1 MHKWVNL
8 EVDHKT
14 YSQSRTSSS
23 SVCTGL
29 TLQPDRRTWW
39 GVTQEVTHGQRLK
52 GQIQKFKSDKYN
64 ILQTVYAW
72 HVISRLISTW
82 RYQDSEK
89 LCSYSKY
96 RCPSYLGASSTGLSL
111 TSIQTSVT
119 LKHRGKV
126 MMEEAYDHLL
136 KYPTHKHKTEEIRN
150 KIRGQGHPELPVR
163 QPGSLALVWFIW
175 REPSDTW
182 KPQSDFTDET
192 FSRKTGT
199 KNLKQQPLRLL
210 LFLVSSS
217 EKKTREESGSKILS
231 SGAPSHLSP
240 YFTQCRWSSVFFIGC
255 RLVGFRWGRAEE
267 SQSTLTLCPFIP
279 GSPGVPGNPRA
290 PCESKQRKYD
300 SDEVHIYSWDI
311 CSYLSVFHSPCWGR
325 CCLTWGPGTPLSPG
339 LPGLPLLPCDSTN
352 RC

>member
-150 KIRGQGHPELPVR
+150 KIRGQGHPELPVGQR
-163 QPGSLALVWFIW
+163 GSLALVWFIW
-175 REPSDTW
+175 REPSGTW

-217 EKKTREESGSKILS
+217 EKKTREESGSIILS

-240 YFTQCRWSSVFFIGC
+240 HFTQCRWSSVFFYWLQAGGVQVRSSRGITINTHSVSLHSWKSGGSGESTSTL
-255 RLVGFRWGRAEE
+255 RVKTKKIWFRWSPYLQLRYLFVSFCVSFSLLRKVLSHLGAGDT
-267 SQSTLTLCPFIP
+267 SVSGLAGSAVVTL
-279 GSPGVPGNPRA
+279 R
-290 PCESKQRKYD
+290 
-300 SDEVHIYSWDI
+300 
-311 CSYLSVFHSPCWGR
+311 
-325 CCLTWGPGTPLSPG
+325 
-339 LPGLPLLPCDSTN
+339 
-352 RC
+352 